1 MISKTYVLPQ
11 MGDALMV
18 EIVEI
23 QDAPEFTDA
32 REVHNTTNLA
42 LIEELGGRV
51 FEALTDGDANPAVVR
66 QFMRREAPY
75 KGVAV

>member
-11 MGDALMV
+11 MGDSLMV

-23 QDAPEFTDA
+23 VDAPEFTEA
-32 REVHNTTNLA
+32 REVYNTTNLA

-51 FEALTDGDANPAVVR
+51 FEALTEGDSNRAVVR
-66 QFMRREAPY
+66 LFVRREAPY